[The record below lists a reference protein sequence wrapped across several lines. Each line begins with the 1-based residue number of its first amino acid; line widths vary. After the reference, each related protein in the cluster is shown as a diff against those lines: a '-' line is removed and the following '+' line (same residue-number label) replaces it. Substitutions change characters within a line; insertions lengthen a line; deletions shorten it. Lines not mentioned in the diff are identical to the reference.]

1 MNSSEKITGRIIAVA
16 QSEAD
21 EILRAAQKE
30 ADAITKE
37 YEKKA
42 AEIAANEESE
52 RTLDAESIRS
62 RTVASAQKTK
72 RNLLLEA
79 KNAKIDEAFEKA
91 RLKLIRLPDKDYE
104 KMLSVMLVSTVKK
117 QIESEKLSLVQDTDG
132 EFVIC
137 REYSVIL
144 SDTDKKRV
152 SPDMIKDASKLTLA
166 EGKELTLSNES
177 ADIDGGF
184 ILRCGDIEINCSIGL
199 ILSQMRDTLEG
210 DVYRI
215 LFG

>member
-21 EILRAAQKE
+21 EILLAARND
-30 ADAITKE
+30 ADAITSE
-37 YEKKA
+37 YKKKA

-52 RTLDAESIRS
+52 ATLDAESVRS
-62 RTVASAQKTK
+62 RTVASAQKIK

-91 RLKLIRLPDKDYE
+91 RLKLLGLGDKDYE
-104 KMLSVMLVSTVKK
+104 KMLSIMLVSTVKK
-117 QIESEKLSLVQDTDG
+117 QIASEKLSLMQDTDG
-132 EFVIC
+132 EIAVC
-137 REYSVIL
+137 EKYSVIL
-144 SDTDKKRV
+144 SGSDKARV
-152 SPDMIKDASKLTLA
+152 SADMIKDASQLALT
-166 EGKELTLSNES
+166 EGKELSISDEN

-199 ILSQMRDTLEG
+199 ILAQMRDTLEG

-215 LFG
+215 LFN

>member
-62 RTVASAQKTK
+62 HTVASAQKTK

>member
-21 EILRAAQKE
+21 EILLAARNE
-30 ADAITKE
+30 ADAINKE
-37 YEKKA
+37 YKKKA
-42 AEIAANEESE
+42 AEIAANAESE
-52 RTLDAESIRS
+52 VSADTEIIRS
-62 RTVASAQKTK
+62 RTVASAQKIK

-91 RLKLIRLPDKDYE
+91 RQKLLGLPDGDYE
-104 KMLSVMLVSTVKK
+104 KMLSIMLVSTVKK
-117 QIESEKLSLVQDTDG
+117 QIESEKLSLEQDTDG
-132 EFVIC
+132 EITVC
-137 REYSVIL
+137 ESYSVIL
-144 SDTDKKRV
+144 SGADKKRV
-152 SPDMIKDASKLTLA
+152 SADMIKDASLLA
-166 EGKELTLSNES
+166 LASGKTLSLSDEN

-215 LFG
+215 LFN

>member
-21 EILRAAQKE
+21 EILLAARNE
-30 ADAITKE
+30 ADAINKE
-37 YEKKA
+37 YKKKA
-42 AEIAANEESE
+42 AEIAANAESE
-52 RTLDAESIRS
+52 VSADTEIIRS
-62 RTVASAQKTK
+62 RTVASAQKIK

-91 RLKLIRLPDKDYE
+91 RQKLLGLPDGDYE
-104 KMLSVMLVSTVKK
+104 KMLSIMLVSTVKK
-117 QIESEKLSLVQDTDG
+117 QIESEKLSLEQDTDG
-132 EFVIC
+132 EITVC
-137 REYSVIL
+137 ESYSVIL
-144 SDTDKKRV
+144 SGADKKRV
-152 SPDMIKDASKLTLA
+152 SADMIKDASVLA
-166 EGKELTLSNES
+166 LASGKTLSLSDEN

-215 LFG
+215 LFN

>member
-21 EILRAAQKE
+21 EILLAAQKE
-30 ADAITKE
+30 ADAINKE
-37 YEKKA
+37 YKKKA
-42 AEIAANEESE
+42 AEIAANAESE
-52 RTLDAESIRS
+52 VSADTEIIRS
-62 RTVASAQKTK
+62 RTVASAQKIK

-91 RLKLIRLPDKDYE
+91 RQKLLGLPDGDYE
-104 KMLSVMLVSTVKK
+104 KMLSIMLVSTVKK
-117 QIESEKLSLVQDTDG
+117 QIESEKLSLEQDTDG
-132 EFVIC
+132 EITVC
-137 REYSVIL
+137 ESYSVIL
-144 SDTDKKRV
+144 SGADKKRV
-152 SPDMIKDASKLTLA
+152 SADMIKDASVLA
-166 EGKELTLSNES
+166 LASGKTLSLSDEN

-199 ILSQMRDTLEG
+199 IISQMRDTLEG

-215 LFG
+215 LFN

>member
-21 EILRAAQKE
+21 EILLAAQKE
-30 ADAITKE
+30 ADAINKE
-37 YEKKA
+37 YKKKA
-42 AEIAANEESE
+42 AEIAANAESE
-52 RTLDAESIRS
+52 VTADTEIIRS
-62 RTVASAQKTK
+62 RTVASAQKIK

-91 RLKLIRLPDKDYE
+91 RQKLLGLPDGDYE
-104 KMLSVMLVSTVKK
+104 KMLSIMLVSTVKK
-117 QIESEKLSLVQDTDG
+117 QIESEKLSLMQDTDG
-132 EFVIC
+132 EITVC
-137 REYSVIL
+137 ESYSVIL
-144 SDTDKKRV
+144 SAADRKRV
-152 SPDMIKDASKLTLA
+152 SADMIKDASQISLA
-166 EGKELTLSNES
+166 AGKTLSISDEN

-215 LFG
+215 LFN

>member
-21 EILRAAQKE
+21 EILLAAQKE
-30 ADAITKE
+30 ADAINKE
-37 YEKKA
+37 YKKKA
-42 AEIAANEESE
+42 AEIAANAESE
-52 RTLDAESIRS
+52 VSADTEIIRS
-62 RTVASAQKTK
+62 RTVASAQKIK

-91 RLKLIRLPDKDYE
+91 RQKLLGLPDGDYE
-104 KMLSVMLVSTVKK
+104 KMLSIMLVSTVKK
-117 QIESEKLSLVQDTDG
+117 QIESEKLSLEQDTDG
-132 EFVIC
+132 EITVC
-137 REYSVIL
+137 ESYSVIL
-144 SDTDKKRV
+144 SGADKKRV
-152 SPDMIKDASKLTLA
+152 SADMIKDASVLA
-166 EGKELTLSNES
+166 LASGKTLSLSDEN

-215 LFG
+215 LFN

>member
-21 EILRAAQKE
+21 EILLAARND
-30 ADAITKE
+30 ADAINKE
-37 YEKKA
+37 YKKKA
-42 AEIAANEESE
+42 AEIAANAESE
-52 RTLDAESIRS
+52 VSADTEIIRS
-62 RTVASAQKTK
+62 RTVASAQKIK

-91 RLKLIRLPDKDYE
+91 RQKLLGLPDGDYE
-104 KMLSVMLVSTVKK
+104 KMLSIMLVSTVKK
-117 QIESEKLSLVQDTDG
+117 QIESEKLSLEQDTDD
-132 EFVIC
+132 EITVC
-137 REYSVIL
+137 ESYSVIL
-144 SDTDKKRV
+144 SGADKKRV
-152 SPDMIKDASKLTLA
+152 SADMIKDASQIALA
-166 EGKELTLSNES
+166 SGKTISLSDEN

-215 LFG
+215 LFN

>member
-21 EILRAAQKE
+21 EILLAARND
-30 ADAITKE
+30 ADAITSE
-37 YEKKA
+37 YKKKA
-42 AEIAANEESE
+42 AEIAANAESE
-52 RTLDAESIRS
+52 VSADTEIIRS
-62 RTVASAQKTK
+62 RTVASAQKIK

-91 RLKLIRLPDKDYE
+91 RQKLLGLPDGDYE
-104 KMLSVMLVSTVKK
+104 KMLSIMLVSTVKK
-117 QIESEKLSLVQDTDG
+117 QIESEKLSLEQDTDG
-132 EFVIC
+132 EITVC
-137 REYSVIL
+137 ESYSVIL
-144 SDTDKKRV
+144 SGADKKRV
-152 SPDMIKDASKLTLA
+152 SADMIKDASVLA
-166 EGKELTLSNES
+166 LASGKTLSLSDEN

-215 LFG
+215 LFN

>member
-21 EILRAAQKE
+21 EIILAAQKE

-37 YEKKA
+37 YKNKA
-42 AEIAANEESE
+42 AEIAANAESE
-52 RTLDAESIRS
+52 ASADTEIIRS
-62 RTVASAQKTK
+62 RTVASAQKIK

-79 KNAKIDEAFEKA
+79 KNAKINEAFEKSRQ
-91 RLKLIRLPDKDYE
+91 RLLGLPDKDYE
-104 KMLSVMLVSTVKK
+104 KMLSIMLVSTVKK
-117 QIESEKLSLVQDTDG
+117 QIESEKLSLEQDTDG
-132 EFVIC
+132 KIVVC
-137 REYSVIL
+137 KEYSVIL
-144 SDTDKKRV
+144 SNADRKRV
-152 SPDMIKDASKLTLA
+152 SADMIKDASVLTLA
-166 EGKELTLSNES
+166 AGKTLSLSDES

-199 ILSQMRDTLEG
+199 ILSQMRDSLEG

-215 LFG
+215 LFN